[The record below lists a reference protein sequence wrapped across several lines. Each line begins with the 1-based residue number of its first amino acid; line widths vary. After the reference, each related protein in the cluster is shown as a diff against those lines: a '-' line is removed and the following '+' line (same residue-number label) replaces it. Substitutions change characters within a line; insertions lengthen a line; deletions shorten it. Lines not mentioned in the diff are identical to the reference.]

1 MRLLL
6 TWLMVICTLAGLNA
20 RVLADEVGRV
30 AVCAQS
36 TDTCCQDHHDA
47 PGPEKHH
54 HDGDDCPL
62 DHHHH
67 FGCCSQALPLTV
79 ENNLICRLGIPGSSL
94 LSVLHEG
101 EVPPEAPVLGSEK
114 PPLI

>member
-1 MRLLL
+1 MRPLL

-20 RVLADEVGRV
+20 RVLAADASRV
-30 AVCAQS
+30 AVCVKSA
-36 TDTCCQDHHDA
+36 DTCCQDHHDA
-47 PGPEKHH
+47 PAPEEHH
-54 HDGDDCPL
+54 HDGDDCPT

-67 FGCCSQALPLTV
+67 FGCCSLAQPLTV
-79 ENNLICRLGIPGSSL
+79 ENNLNGRLGIPGSSL
-94 LSVLHEG
+94 LGVLHES